1 MNEAQPGPR
10 PDRFVGNL
18 SGLGL
23 TLDDLLLRL
32 GLLGAGLL
40 AFNAAADL
48 WAQNDPPTFLF
59 GLGLSALAWLV
70 GSVAFLLA
78 CASRLNPR
86 WVWLVLGVCL
96 LTQLAYAYLA
106 WWNYAPL
113 TTHRAGETAAELAAQ
128 SLAQGLN
135 PYETE
140 PPLTQPAL
148 PALALWAL
156 GPLGLGQAKT
166 LSFLFYLVAL
176 CLIFANA
183 PPKLRPVILLPL
195 LLWKPF
201 LLLNLSGIHGM
212 MWGALLAGVALLES
226 RPRWQAVLFG
236 LACAVSQQV
245 WLVAPFLLL
254 SRPHR
259 SPKTC
264 EVWRRFAA
272 ISLAT
277 FTLINAPFIL
287 WNFGAW
293 RAGVFGLEPQL
304 NSHGLTTLTQYN
316 FLPLPAQFY
325 STLQVFAFA
334 LLLAF
339 CRRRNVSPLI
349 WLFPAILLWLSPR
362 GLTSDWLYWL
372 LPFLATCGSGFYP
385 RPVALTKR
393 SHLVLGS
400 AAMLALVAAFISTPA
415 IEVRLSLPFETS
427 YADQPIITR
436 LKLTVTNHS
445 AATLAPQFAVQRNT
459 GSPPFAWQVDSGP
472 ARLAPGESAD
482 YVISAGTA
490 NKAIPASGGGLV
502 VVSDDHLRVV
512 QHIPADSSFVK
523 PDHLANPNFYFWGSG
538 TNAPE
543 GWRLELPDGASG
555 VALVQPSSEPTTL
568 VLQARVESS
577 PASARL
583 TQRIAFPD
591 SLAVWVHPG
600 NLEAY
605 GFEFDDGSR
614 VLRLLFGESEGR
626 ETLSEMEVEVRRRAP
641 LNEWSKQVIDLPE
654 LYAELG
660 WPLPPYS
667 TRRFRGIEYQARQIE
682 MSLLAASSQS
692 EVTAW
697 FGPIEQSEQTLT
709 ASAFVAEALADPGAF
724 YLALGD
730 AYCRQRNDEL
740 AEAAYRR
747 ALSFNANSNRP
758 IMLECRP

>member
-1 MNEAQPGPR
+1 MNAQIAVR
-10 PDRFVGNL
+10 TFD
-18 SGLGL
+18 
-23 TLDDLLLRL
+23 LDDLLLRL

-59 GLGLSALAWLV
+59 GLALSALAWLV
-70 GSVAFLLA
+70 GSAAFLLA

-96 LTQLAYAYLA
+96 FTQLAYAYLA

-113 TTHRAGETAAELAAQ
+113 AAHRADDETAAELAAQ

-135 PYETE
+135 PYETD
-140 PPLTQPAL
+140 PPLAQPAL

-201 LLLNLSGIHGM
+201 LILNLSGIHGM
-212 MWGALLAGVALLES
+212 MWGALLAGVAVLQS

-236 LACAVSQQV
+236 LACSVSQQV
-245 WLVAPFLLL
+245 WLIAPLLVFQL
-254 SRPHR
+254 
-259 SPKTC
+259 
-264 EVWRRFAA
+264 WRNTRDTKYAIRFAA
-272 ISLAT
+272 TSLGV
-277 FTLINAPFIL
+277 FVLVNVPFIL

-293 RAGVFGLEPQL
+293 RAGVFALEPQL
-304 NSHGLTTLTQYN
+304 NSHGLATLTQYG
-316 FLPLPAQFY
+316 FLPLPARFY
-325 STLQVFAFA
+325 LTLQTFAFA
-334 LLLAF
+334 AMLAF
-339 CRRRNVSPLI
+339 CWRRDVGPLI
-349 WLFPAILLWLSPR
+349 WLFPPILLWLSPR
-362 GLTSDWLYWL
+362 GQTSDWVYWL

-385 RPVALTKR
+385 RPIALTKR
-393 SHLVLGS
+393 SHLALAS
-400 AAMLALVAAFISTPA
+400 AATLALVAAFISTPA
-415 IEVRLSLPFETS
+415 IEINLSLPFETS

-436 LKLTVTNHS
+436 LKLTVTNRS
-445 AATLAPQFAVQRNT
+445 ETTLTPQFAVQRNT

-482 YVISAGTA
+482 YVISAGAA

-502 VVSDDHLRVV
+502 VAYAGDDNLRVAKR
-512 QHIPADSSFVK
+512 IPADPSFVK
-523 PDHLANPNFYFWGSG
+523 PDHIANPNFYFWGSG

-555 VALVQPSSEPTTL
+555 VALVQSSSESAVL
-568 VLQARVESS
+568 VLQARVESG

-614 VLRLLFGESEGR
+614 VLRLLFGELEGR
-626 ETLSEMEVEVRRRAP
+626 EALSEMEVEVRRRAP

-660 WPLPPYS
+660 WPLPPFS
-667 TRRFRGIEYQARQIE
+667 TRRFRGIEYRARQVE
-682 MSLLAASSQS
+682 MSLLAASSQND
-692 EVTAW
+692 VTAW

-709 ASAFVAEALADPGAF
+709 ARAFVAEALADPGAF
-724 YLALGD
+724 YLTLGD
-730 AYCRQRNDEL
+730 VYCRQRNDDL

-747 ALSFNANSNRP
+747 AQTYNVNVEAPRCIQP
-758 IMLECRP
+758 